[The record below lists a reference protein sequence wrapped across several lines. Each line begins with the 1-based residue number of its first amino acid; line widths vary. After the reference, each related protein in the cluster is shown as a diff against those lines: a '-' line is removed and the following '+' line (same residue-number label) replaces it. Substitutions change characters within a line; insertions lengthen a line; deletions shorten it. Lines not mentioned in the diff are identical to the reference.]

1 MKNNN
6 YRLDVDG
13 LRALSVLAVLF
24 YHLEIFNIPGGFL
37 GVDIFFV
44 ISGYIITRL
53 ILTESE
59 NNEFNLSNFYIR
71 RIRRIFPA
79 LILTLIITN
88 IISLLLHFPDEYS
101 YLSRAN
107 LSVLFFISNFFF
119 WKNTDYFNEL
129 TSQSPLLHTWSLS
142 VEEQFYV
149 IFPLLFLI
157 LFYIVFFCAK
167 ST

>member
-119 WKNTDYFNEL
+119 GKI
-129 TSQSPLLHTWSLS
+129 Q
-142 VEEQFYV
+142 
-149 IFPLLFLI
+149 II
-157 LFYIVFFCAK
+157 LMN
-167 ST
+167 

>member
-1 MKNNN
+1 MKNNT
-6 YRLDVDG
+6 YRSDIDG

-79 LILTLIITN
+79 LILTLVITN
-88 IISLLLHFPDEYS
+88 LISLLLHFPNEYN
-101 YLSRAN
+101 YLSRTN
-107 LSVLFFISNFFF
+107 LSVLFF
-119 WKNTDYFNEL
+119 
-129 TSQSPLLHTWSLS
+129 
-142 VEEQFYV
+142 
-149 IFPLLFLI
+149 
-157 LFYIVFFCAK
+157 
-167 ST
+167 

>member
-129 TSQSPLLHTWSLS
+129 TS
-142 VEEQFYV
+142 
-149 IFPLLFLI
+149 
-157 LFYIVFFCAK
+157 
-167 ST
+167 

>member
-119 WKNTDYFNEL
+119 LEKYR
-129 TSQSPLLHTWSLS
+129 
-142 VEEQFYV
+142 
-149 IFPLLFLI
+149 LF
-157 LFYIVFFCAK
+157 
-167 ST
+167 